1 MLKERPI
8 ATDSP
13 CLPTWTE
20 GTPDYMRLI
29 CDPGHDSL
37 YLRERGLKPNL
48 LYMAGD
54 CSDARVLDVGCGDGW
69 LLNELDPREGHACD
83 IVHEPDLDPQW
94 IFALNDIRDL
104 NYESDTFDVTA
115 ASLVLMWFEEL
126 DLAVQELH
134 RVTAPGGKVVISL
147 VHPYFYRTGNT
158 NEDGSFTI
166 SHDLSRPCEV
176 PNLQI
181 GGKAG
186 PFAYYYRPLPDYL
199 NACVNAG
206 LRIQE
211 VRDWFIN
218 MEDFNQHIL
227 RGMHSDVERTGKV
240 PLYSFIECSKE

>member
-8 ATDSP
+8 AKDSP
-13 CLPTWTE
+13 CVPTWTD

-29 CDPGHDSL
+29 CDGERDSH

-104 NYESDTFDVTA
+104 NYENDSFDVTA

-126 DLAVQELH
+126 DLAVRELH

-147 VHPYFYRTGNT
+147 VHPYFYRTGEP
-158 NEDGSFTI
+158 NEDGDFTV
-166 SHDLSRPCEV
+166 SHDLSQS
-176 PNLQI
+176 LDIIDLKI
-181 GGKAG
+181 GGSAG
-186 PFAYYYRPLPDYL
+186 PFKYHYRPWPDYL
-199 NACVNAG
+199 NACVKAG

-211 VRDWFIN
+211 VRDWFID
-218 MEDFNQHIL
+218 MEDFAQNIQH
-227 RGMHSDVERTGKV
+227 GMMSDIPRTGKV